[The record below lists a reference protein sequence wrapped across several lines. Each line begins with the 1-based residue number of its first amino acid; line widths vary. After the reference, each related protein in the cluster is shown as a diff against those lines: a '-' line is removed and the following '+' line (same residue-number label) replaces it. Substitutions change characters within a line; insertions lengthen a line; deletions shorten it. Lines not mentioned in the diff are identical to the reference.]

1 MLCVVTFGVS
11 GCDDAAES
19 DGATRTLPVVTATR
33 VRQLTEAETAG
44 PLFRP
49 DHVSRFGDDLWI
61 LDAGNFRMVIRTPD
75 SVYSVGREGDGPGE
89 FRLPLSLSPNVVGGA
104 TVWDRIARRLTRFQ
118 ADAHVEETIA
128 VEQRPGR
135 LAREVF
141 DLGDRR
147 LVISGVAHD
156 AMNPPAEDDAPPTAI
171 ELEHFD
177 SDVIDTVR
185 HVPPWGPVGVWSR
198 DGGTMRVSAF
208 ERPFDSPPHADVSAA
223 CGGLAAVS
231 VGGRRLEIVLLDRFG
246 DVVGEIQ
253 DSLRGQRI
261 TEQEADAFFSTFF
274 PEALVEDF
282 DLRNLLPVPER
293 HPAVHDLQ
301 FTSDGRVWA
310 RLDPEYILLEAD
322 RREHSRWRVWT
333 VRMVD
338 DVVEISPPSDVLL
351 PHLFTPNEVLRD
363 TIWGVRIDELGIH
376 TIEGFVVEEWTDS
389 EGCTAS
395 ERDSTRIPGGRR
407 VPGR

>member
-1 MLCVVTFGVS
+1 MKTIPSARRVVLCLVTLGVA
-11 GCDDAAES
+11 GCDGTAEA
-19 DGATRTLPVVTATR
+19 DGTATTVPVATATR

-49 DHVSRFGDDLWI
+49 DHVSRVGDDLWI
-61 LDAGNFRMVIRTPD
+61 LDAGNFRIVIRTPD
-75 SVYSVGREGDGPGE
+75 SVYAVGREGDGPGE
-89 FRLPLSLSPNVVGGA
+89 FRLPLNLSPNVAGGA
-104 TVWDRIARRLTRFQ
+104 TVWDRSARRLTRLLPD
-118 ADAHVEETIA
+118 ADMEETIA

-147 LVISGVAHD
+147 LVISGVALD
-156 AMNPPAEDDAPPTAI
+156 PRNPPAEDDAPPTAI

-177 SDVIDTVR
+177 SDAIDTVR
-185 HVPPWGPVGVWSR
+185 HVPPWGPVGVWTG
-198 DGGTMRVSAF
+198 DGRSMSVSAF
-208 ERPFDSPPHADVSAA
+208 QRPFDSPPHADVSAA

-246 DVVGEIQ
+246 DVVGEIR
-253 DSLRGQRI
+253 DSLRGPRI

-274 PEALVEDF
+274 PEALVEEF

-333 VRMVD
+333 VRRVEDRM
-338 DVVEISPPSDVLL
+338 EISSPSDVLL

-363 TIWGVRIDELGIH
+363 TIWGVRINELGIH

-389 EGCTAS
+389 EGCTA
-395 ERDSTRIPGGRR
+395 R
-407 VPGR
+407 

>member
-1 MLCVVTFGVS
+1 M
-11 GCDDAAES
+11 
-19 DGATRTLPVVTATR
+19 TATR

-49 DHVSRFGDDLWI
+49 DDVSRVGDDLWI
-61 LDAGNFRMVIRTPD
+61 LDAGNLRIVVRTSD
-75 SVYSVGREGDGPGE
+75 SVYAVGREGDGPGE
-89 FRLPLSLSPNVVGGA
+89 FRLLLSLSPNTTGGA

-118 ADAHVEETIA
+118 PDAEVEETIA
-128 VEQRPGR
+128 VQQRPGR

-147 LVISGVAHD
+147 LVISGVALD
-156 AMNPPAEDDAPPTAI
+156 ARNPPTEDAEPPTAI
-171 ELEHFD
+171 EIEHFD

-185 HVPPWGPVGVWSR
+185 HVLPWGPVGVWSG
-198 DGGTMRVSAF
+198 DGASMRVSAF
-208 ERPFDSPPHADVSAA
+208 MRPFDSPPHADVSAA

-246 DVVGEIQ
+246 DMVGEIR
-253 DSLRGQRI
+253 DSLRGPRI
-261 TEQEADAFFSTFF
+261 TEQEVDAFFSTFV
-274 PEALVEDF
+274 PEALEEEF

-333 VRMVD
+333 LRRVD
-338 DVVEISPPSDVLL
+338 DAVEVSRPSDVLF
-351 PHLFTPNEVLRD
+351 PHLFTPSEVLRD
-363 TIWGVRIDELGIH
+363 TIWGVRLNELGVH
-376 TIEGFVVEEWTDS
+376 TIEGFVVEEWAGHGS
-389 EGCTAS
+389 CMA
-395 ERDSTRIPGGRR
+395 RDHTGTRSPAAA
-407 VPGR
+407 PPQ

>member
-1 MLCVVTFGVS
+1 VLGLVTLGVA
-11 GCDDAAES
+11 GCGGAAES
-19 DGATRTLPVVTATR
+19 DGSARTLRVVTATQ

-49 DHVSRFGDDLWI
+49 DHVSRVGDDLWI
-61 LDAGNFRMVIRTPD
+61 LDAGNFRIVIRTPD
-75 SVYSVGREGDGPGE
+75 SVYAVGREGDGPGE
-89 FRLPLSLSPNVVGGA
+89 FRLPLSLSPNVTGGA
-104 TVWDRIARRLTRFQ
+104 TVWDRIAQRLTRFRPD
-118 ADAHVEETIA
+118 ADVEETIA

-135 LAREVF
+135 LAREVL

-177 SDVIDTVR
+177 SDAIDTVR
-185 HVPPWGPVGVWSR
+185 HVPPWGPVGVWSG
-198 DGGTMRVSAF
+198 DGGSVRLSAF
-208 ERPFDSPPHADVSAA
+208 SRPFDSPPHADVSAA

-231 VGGRRLEIVLLDRFG
+231 VGGRRLEIVLLDRLG
-246 DVVGEIQ
+246 DVVGEIR
-253 DSLRGQRI
+253 DSLRGPRI

-274 PEALVEDF
+274 PETLVEEF
-282 DLRNLLPVPER
+282 DLRNLLPIPER

-310 RLDPEYILLEAD
+310 RLDPEFILIEAD

-351 PHLFTPNEVLRD
+351 PHLFTPNEVSRD
-363 TIWGVRIDELGIH
+363 TIWGVRINELGIH
-376 TIEGFVVEEWTDS
+376 TIEGFVVEEWTGS
-389 EGCTAS
+389 GGCTA
-395 ERDSTRIPGGRR
+395 R
-407 VPGR
+407 

>member
-1 MLCVVTFGVS
+1 MIWLPSARRVALCVVTLGVA
-11 GCDDAAES
+11 GCDGGAGV
-19 DGATRTLPVVTATR
+19 DGTGSMLPVVTATR

-49 DHVSRFGDDLWI
+49 EHVTRVGDDLWI
-61 LDAGNFRMVIRTPD
+61 LDGGNLRIVIRTPD
-75 SVYSVGREGDGPGE
+75 SVYAVGREGDGPGE
-89 FRLPLSLSPNVVGGA
+89 FRLPLSLSPNIAGGA

-118 ADAHVEETIA
+118 PDADVEETIA

-135 LAREVF
+135 MAREVF
-141 DLGDRR
+141 DLGHRR

-156 AMNPPAEDDAPPTAI
+156 AMNPPAEDAEPPTAI
-171 ELEHFD
+171 ELDHFD
-177 SDVIDTVR
+177 SDAIDTVR
-185 HVPPWGPVGVWSR
+185 HVPRWGPVGVWSR
-198 DGGTMRVSAF
+198 DGRSRRVSVF
-208 ERPFDSPPHADVSAA
+208 IRPFDSPPHADVSAA

-246 DVVGEIQ
+246 DVAGEIR
-253 DSLRGQRI
+253 DSLRGPRI
-261 TEQEADAFFSTFF
+261 TEQDVDAFFSTFF
-274 PEALVEDF
+274 PEALEEEF
-282 DLRNLLPVPER
+282 DLRNLLPIPER

-301 FTSDGRVWA
+301 FTSDGRVWV

-333 VRMVD
+333 IRRVND
-338 DVVEISPPSDVLL
+338 AVEISPPSDVLL

-376 TIEGFVVEEWTDS
+376 TIEAFVVEEWIGS
-389 EGCTAS
+389 GGC
-395 ERDSTRIPGGRR
+395 
-407 VPGR
+407 